1 MSETITPELL
11 LQAYRAG
18 IFPMA
23 EDAAAEELYWFDPP
37 ERAIFP
43 LDAFH
48 VPARLRRTL
57 RRWPYQIRLNHDF
70 AGVMRACAAP
80 NAERDRAKTWIN
92 ADIIALY
99 TALHRQGHAHCLSA
113 WHGEVCVG
121 GLYGV
126 QIGGAFCGES
136 MFSTMTDASKICLV
150 TLVALLHANGF
161 QLLDC
166 QFMTPH
172 LAQFGAQTVS
182 RAAYRA
188 RLQRALP
195 LHCRFGLPD
204 GAAGGAA
211 MGGTYPGT
219 GTGSPSSSVLAGV
232 GEAGA
237 ADAGAAGAVAP
248 ADGTDAGTAAA
259 GVDAGLAALV
269 TGFLQAITQTS

>member
-1 MSETITPELL
+1 MSEPITPELL

-23 EDAAAEELYWFDPP
+23 EDGAAEELFWFDPP

-48 VPARLRRTL
+48 VPVRLRRTL
-57 RRWPYQIRLNHDF
+57 RRWPYQIRINDDF
-70 AGVMRACAAP
+70 TGVMRACAAP

-92 ADIIALY
+92 AEIIALY

-113 WHGEVCVG
+113 WHDGKCVG

-126 QIGGAFCGES
+126 QVGGAFCGES

-150 TLVALLHANGF
+150 TLVALLRANGF

-166 QFMTPH
+166 QFMTDH
-172 LAQFGAQTVS
+172 LAQFGAQTIS
-182 RAAYRA
+182 RLAYKA
-188 RLQRALP
+188 RLKQAAG

-204 GAAGGAA
+204 LGAGGVA

-219 GTGSPSSSVLAGV
+219 GTGKLNAVSGLAGV
-232 GEAGA
+232 ATGG
-237 ADAGAAGAVAP
+237 G
-248 ADGTDAGTAAA
+248 DGTAIGAGVAAVTGTAT
-259 GVDAGLAALV
+259 VDAGLAALV
-269 TGFLQAITQTS
+269 TGFLQVITQTS

>member
-1 MSETITPELL
+1 MSGNITPELL

-23 EDAAAEELYWFDPP
+23 EDAAATELFWFDPP
-37 ERAIFP
+37 ERAVFP

-57 RRWPYQIRLNHDF
+57 RRWPYQIRINDDF
-70 AGVMRACAAP
+70 PGVMRACAAP
-80 NAERDRAKTWIN
+80 NAERKRDKTWIN
-92 ADIIALY
+92 DEIIALY
-99 TALHRQGHAHCLSA
+99 TALHRGGHAHCLSA
-113 WHGEVCVG
+113 WHEGQRVG

-150 TLVALLHANGF
+150 TLVALLRTNGF

-166 QFMTPH
+166 QFMTSH
-172 LAQFGAQTVS
+172 LAQFGAQTLS
-182 RAAYRA
+182 RRAYQA
-188 RLQRALP
+188 RLDKAAS
-195 LHCRFGLPD
+195 LHCRFALPAS
-204 GAAGGAA
+204 GAAGIA

-219 GTGSPSSSVLAGV
+219 GTGTVSAASGLTGASGV
-232 GEAGA
+232 GAT
-237 ADAGAAGAVAP
+237 AGAAGAGAV
-248 ADGTDAGTAAA
+248 GAGAAA
-259 GVDAGLAALV
+259 VETDAGLAALV